1 MFILSSD
8 NAISVFFLVVTKR
21 RGICVAICLFF
32 SWLMRR
38 ALPACL
44 AAANVGKQ
52 MCAHRF
58 NQILAKLWSGE
69 EKDLQKEFRCYII
82 HGGGNKFLSPKAK
95 RSTWTEFIVS
105 NSKRTYHKS
114 IKQPKVQLSGLNT
127 VMLSVLAGI
136 IWRCCQCLDLIRDG
150 PRPGQIES
158 AHHCS
163 PSAECGFWQTC
174 MRRWFQFALIRRFPP
189 NAANVGGRCHQ
200 HDGYTN

>member
-1 MFILSSD
+1 M
-8 NAISVFFLVVTKR
+8 V
-21 RGICVAICLFF
+21 
-32 SWLMRR
+32 
-38 ALPACL
+38 
-44 AAANVGKQ
+44 
-52 MCAHRF
+52 
-58 NQILAKLWSGE
+58 E
-69 EKDLQKEFRCYII
+69 
-82 HGGGNKFLSPKAK
+82 GNKFLFPKAK
-95 RSTWTEFIVS
+95 RSTWTESIVS

-114 IKQPKVQLSGLNT
+114 IKQPKVQSSGLNT

-189 NAANVGGRCHQ
+189 NAANVGGRCHH
-200 HDGYTN
+200 HDGYDTPTKFCFQTWQVLICLCLVENKQRTLNMLTLNQIETKAGLKDKG